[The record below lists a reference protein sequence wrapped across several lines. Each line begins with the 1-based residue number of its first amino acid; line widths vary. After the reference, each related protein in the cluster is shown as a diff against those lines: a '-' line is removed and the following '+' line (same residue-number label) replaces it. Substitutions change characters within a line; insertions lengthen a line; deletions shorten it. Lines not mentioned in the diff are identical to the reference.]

1 MSIYIWSISV
11 GLKISLAG
19 VNDDELILVRHFNA
33 LTMSLSKKN
42 KAKVLP

>member
-19 VNDDELILVRHFNA
+19 VNDDELILVRHFA
-33 LTMSLSKKN
+33 LFFFEKN